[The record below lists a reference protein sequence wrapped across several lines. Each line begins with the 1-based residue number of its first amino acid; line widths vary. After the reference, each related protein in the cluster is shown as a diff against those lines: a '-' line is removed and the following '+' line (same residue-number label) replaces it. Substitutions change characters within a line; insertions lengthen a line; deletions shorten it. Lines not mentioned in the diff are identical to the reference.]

1 VCAGIL
7 ATKVNSPL
15 YVDSKDITDSTSN
28 NKKGDFFTESR
39 LDRDQNYA
47 QTVPTYRTV
56 IDDPNATKEAKD
68 TMVQKLK
75 TFTTNNEN
83 EQKVEN
89 ALKGKSFTDSFC
101 QIFDNKVTVY
111 VKSSET
117 KLTDQQ
123 IKDIKNTVLNITK
136 IKDVEIAVKQ

>member
-1 VCAGIL
+1 L
-7 ATKVNSPL
+7 
-15 YVDSKDITDSTSN
+15 TS
-28 NKKGDFFTESR
+28 
-39 LDRDQNYA
+39 
-47 QTVPTYRTV
+47 
-56 IDDPNATKEAKD
+56 
-68 TMVQKLK
+68 
-75 TFTTNNEN
+75 NNEN

-89 ALKGKSFTDSFC
+89 ALKGKSFADSFC